1 MNIYF
6 RIRRLREGNANEGTR
21 RVAHG
26 VSDHPDRGYF
36 GQFLEYPDGYDPWST
51 SIDKLCDHWS
61 EWDGMQFLTRREK
74 EL

>member
-6 RIRRLREGNANEGTR
+6 RIRRLREGNPNEGSR
-21 RVAHG
+21 RRAHG

-36 GQFLEYPDGYDPWST
+36 GQYLEYPEGYDHIGI

-61 EWDGMQFLTRREK
+61 EWDGMQDLVRARRR
-74 EL
+74 